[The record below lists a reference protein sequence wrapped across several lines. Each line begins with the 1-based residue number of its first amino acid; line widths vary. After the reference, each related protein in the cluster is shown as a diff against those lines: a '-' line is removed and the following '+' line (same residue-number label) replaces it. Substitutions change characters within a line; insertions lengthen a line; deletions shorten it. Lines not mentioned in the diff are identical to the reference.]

1 MTTSIIGF
9 PRIGEHRELKFAT
22 EKYFRKEISAEEL
35 QATAKELRAKHWRLA
50 QERGVDQIPSNDFSL
65 YDTFLDTAVLFN
77 IVPEQV
83 QAIDLSELD
92 KYFALARGYQGEKG
106 DVRALPMKKWFNT
119 NYHYIVPKFEAGT
132 QVKLAGLVS

>member
-22 EKYFRKEISAEEL
+22 EKYFRKEISAKEL

-50 QERGVDQIPSNDFSL
+50 QERGVDQILSNDFSL

-83 QAIDLSELD
+83 QAIDLSECT
-92 KYFALARGYQGEKG
+92 AP
-106 DVRALPMKKWFNT
+106 VRAPLPGRPRECSPWAGSWPSGRNT
-119 NYHYIVPKFEAGT
+119 
-132 QVKLAGLVS
+132 